1 MKDLSALSVRL
12 PVELKDWLDTRADEN
27 GRSMNSEIVQIL
39 KAVQAEGQP
48 RKRRQQAA

>member
-12 PVELKDWLDTRADEN
+12 PSRLKEWLEERAEEN

-39 KAVQAEGQP
+39 KTIHAEQH
-48 RKRRQQAA
+48 QQRAAA